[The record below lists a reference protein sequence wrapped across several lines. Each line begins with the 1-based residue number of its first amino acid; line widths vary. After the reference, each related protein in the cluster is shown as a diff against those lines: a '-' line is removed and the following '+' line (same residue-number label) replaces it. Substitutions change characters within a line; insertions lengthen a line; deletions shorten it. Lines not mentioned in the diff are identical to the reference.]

1 MAMNPAPAAPPAS
14 APPTSNGA
22 PAWRDHF
29 IVLARYGA
37 WATSRLYE
45 HVDRLTDDEYRRDAG
60 LFFGSVHR
68 TLNHLLVAEHL
79 WYPRFAEGISNRLA
93 LDTELEADRAAL
105 KRRLVEGGA
114 RWGPLVA
121 TWPEAR
127 YAGTLDY
134 TTTKG
139 APASFPFAV
148 TLAHVFNHGTHHR
161 GQASAALTA
170 MGYEAPV
177 MDLVAMLQ
185 MEQALAAADVS
196 PASASARTASAA
208 GVPTSPSTR
217 R

>member
-1 MAMNPAPAAPPAS
+1 MATNPAPAAPPAS
-14 APPTSNGA
+14 SPPTSSGA

-37 WATSRLYE
+37 WATARLYE
-45 HVDRLTDDEYRRDAG
+45 HVDRLTDDEYRRDAS

-79 WYPRFAEGISNRLA
+79 WYPRFAEGVSNRIA

-105 KRRLVEGGA
+105 KRRLLEDGS
-114 RWGPLVA
+114 RWGPRVM

-139 APASFPFAV
+139 VPASLPFAA

-161 GQASAALTA
+161 GQVSAALTA
-170 MGYEAPV
+170 MGQEAPV
-177 MDLVAMLQ
+177 MDLVAMLVA
-185 MEQALAAADVS
+185 EQAAAA
-196 PASASARTASAA
+196 ATTTASAA
-208 GVPTSPSTR
+208 SVASPPAPGR
-217 R
+217 